1 MASSIVEWYDCSMSS
16 TPTITEADILSE
28 VVSPDRPGIS
38 PEFARSILELRF
50 SDRANEHIRQL
61 LDKNNKG
68 TVSEAERAEL
78 DEFLRV
84 GQFLDLMQA
93 KASLSLQQSSG
104 AN

>member
-1 MASSIVEWYDCSMSS
+1 MPPTS
-16 TPTITEADILSE
+16 TITEADILSE

-50 SDRANEHIRQL
+50 SDRANKRIRQL

-68 TVSEAERAEL
+68 TITEAERAEL
-78 DEFLRV
+78 DKFLRV

-104 AN
+104 TN

>member
-1 MASSIVEWYDCSMSS
+1 MAS

-50 SDRANEHIRQL
+50 SDKANERIRQL

-68 TVSEAERAEL
+68 TIDEAERAEL
-78 DEFLRV
+78 DKFLRV

-93 KASLSLQQSSG
+93 KADLSLQQSSG
-104 AN
+104 AD